1 MGRAAIPRDSRRGET
16 YVAIMRLKLVSPRR
30 VLWYWAMVL
39 AWQGCVASALAAA
52 PVITPA
58 VQASIRARVDYAYN
72 PGIVVGMVNADG
84 RTFFSYGQTAYDS
97 GVLPDEHTL
106 YEIGS
111 VTKVFTATLLAEMVA
126 RGEVQLGDP
135 VESLLP
141 ASVSVPARNGIE
153 ISLEHL
159 ATHSSGLPGNPPL
172 DMADPVNP
180 FAAFSEQDLYDLLAT
195 YVLPRDPGSA
205 YEYSNLGAGLLGH
218 ALAHRLQL
226 SYEDALR
233 TRILQPLG
241 LTDTT
246 ITLTPEQAVRR
257 APGYS
262 GVVPR
267 PPFQM
272 ASLAGAGVLLST
284 VDDLL
289 TFLEYQLGL
298 QPTALASVLQATQTG
313 RFSTPDPSLQFGL
326 GWQVI
331 SSGPIHLIMHD
342 GATMGQTAFVAF
354 NPGTGTGVVV
364 LTNARFNEYANISD
378 IGLKLLVPQVPLTTI
393 VPPASVP
400 LATLRSRFGR
410 YQATDGSWFDI
421 GLLRGLLTATY
432 SGDQGATFT
441 LYPQNS
447 LRFRLLDVGVN
458 GTAVFQTNVAGHTT
472 AMAWTQAGYQNSF
485 AKQTLPIR
493 LELQLAGDTVQ
504 LTLSGNTDT
513 DYLIETSDNLN
524 DWAAIATNTIWDGP
538 ITEAFQP
545 GAPQRFYQA
554 RALSGPSASAPM
566 VAPRAQQS
574 RRIISD
580 EQLLMPLPLRLGEG
594 ADLAR

>member
-1 MGRAAIPRDSRRGET
+1 MI
-16 YVAIMRLKLVSPRR
+16 
-30 VLWYWAMVL
+30 L
-39 AWQGCVASALAAA
+39 AWQGCVGSALAAA
-52 PVITPA
+52 PVIAPA

-72 PGIVVGMVNADG
+72 PGIVVGMVNSDG
-84 RTFFSYGQTAYDS
+84 RAYFSYGQTAYDS

-141 ASVSVPARNGIE
+141 ASVSVPARNGIQ

-159 ATHSSGLPGNPPL
+159 ATHSSGLPGNPPFV
-172 DMADPVNP
+172 MPDPANP
-180 FAAFSEQDLYDLLAT
+180 FAGFTEQHLYDFLAT
-195 YVLPRDPGSA
+195 CVLPRNPGSA

-226 SYEDALR
+226 NYEDALR
-233 TRILQPLG
+233 SRILQPLG
-241 LTDTT
+241 LTNTT
-246 ITLTPEQAVRR
+246 ITLTPDQAARR

-272 ASLAGAGVLLST
+272 DALAGAGVLLST

-298 QPTALASVLQATQTG
+298 RPTALFSVLQATQTG
-313 RFSTPDPSLQFGL
+313 RFPTPDPTLQFGL

-331 SSGPIHLIMHD
+331 SSGSIHLIMHD
-342 GATMGQTAFVAF
+342 GATMGQTAFVAI

-364 LTNARFNEYANISD
+364 LTNARANQYSNISD
-378 IGLKLLVPQVPLTTI
+378 IGLRLLVPQAPLTPI
-393 VPPASVP
+393 VPPATVP

-432 SGDQGATFT
+432 SGDQGTAVT
-441 LYPQNS
+441 LYPQS
-447 LRFRLLDVGVN
+447 SVRFRFLDIGAN
-458 GTAVFQTNVAGHTT
+458 ATAVFQTNAAGHAT
-472 AMAWTQAGYQNSF
+472 AMTWTQPGYQDTF
-485 AKQTLPIR
+485 ASQTLPHR
-493 LELQLAGDTVQ
+493 LALELVGDTIQ

-513 DYLIETSDNLN
+513 DYLIETSDNLT
-524 DWAAIATNTIWDGP
+524 DWVAMATNTIWDGP
-538 ITEAFQP
+538 ITQAFQP
-545 GAPQRFYQA
+545 AAPQRFYQA
-554 RALSGPSASAPM
+554 RSISGPLPSVPM
-566 VAPRAQQS
+566 FSSGALKS
-574 RRIISD
+574 RRILSD
-580 EQLLMPLPLRLGEG
+580 EQLLMPLPLGLGG
-594 ADLAR
+594 ADSISGD

>member
-1 MGRAAIPRDSRRGET
+1 
-16 YVAIMRLKLVSPRR
+16 MRSKLVSPRR
-30 VLWYWAMVL
+30 VLWRSATIL
-39 AWQGCVASALAAA
+39 AWQGCFASALAAA
-52 PVITPA
+52 PVIAPA

-84 RTFFSYGQTAYDS
+84 RAFFSYGQTAYDS

-126 RGEVQLGDP
+126 RGEVQLGDA

-141 ASVSVPARNGIE
+141 ASASVPDRNGIQ

-159 ATHSSGLPGNPPL
+159 ATHSSALPGNPPF

-180 FAAFSEQDLYDLLAT
+180 FASFTEQDLYAFLAA

-205 YEYSNLGAGLLGH
+205 YEYSNLGVGLLGH

-226 SYEDALR
+226 PYEDALR

-246 ITLTPEQAVRR
+246 ITLTPNQTARR
-257 APGYS
+257 VPGYA

-298 QPTALASVLQATQTG
+298 RPTALASVLQSTQTG
-313 RFSTPDPSLQFGL
+313 RFSTPDPTLQFGL

-331 SSGPIHLIMHD
+331 SSGSIHLIMHD

-364 LTNARFNEYANISD
+364 LTNARANEYANISD
-378 IGLKLLVPQVPLTTI
+378 IGLRLLVPQVPLTPI
-393 VPPASVP
+393 VPPATVP
-400 LATLRSRFGR
+400 LATLRSHFGR

-421 GLLRGLLTATY
+421 GLLRGLLTAAY
-432 SGDQGATFT
+432 SGDHGATFT

-447 LRFRLLDVGVN
+447 LRFRLLDVAFT
-458 GTAVFQTNVAGHTT
+458 GTAVFQTNAAGHAT
-472 AMAWTQAGYQNSF
+472 AMAWTQTGYQDSF

-504 LTLSGNTDT
+504 LTLAGNTDT
-513 DYLIETSDNLN
+513 DYLIETSDNLTG
-524 DWAAIATNTIWDGP
+524 WVAIATNTIWDGP

-554 RALSGPSASAPM
+554 RALSGPSASVPM
-566 VAPRAQQS
+566 VSSRAQQS

-594 ADLAR
+594 ANLAR

>member
-1 MGRAAIPRDSRRGET
+1 
-16 YVAIMRLKLVSPRR
+16 MRPKLVSPRR
-30 VLWYWAMVL
+30 VFGRWATIL
-39 AWQGCVASALAAA
+39 AWQGCVAAALAAV

-84 RTFFSYGQTAYDS
+84 RAYFRYGQTAYDS
-97 GVLPDEHTL
+97 GVPPDEHTL

-126 RGEVQLGDP
+126 MGEVQLGDP

-141 ASVSVPARNGIE
+141 ASVSVPERNGIP

-159 ATHSSGLPGNPPL
+159 ATHSSGLPANPPF

-180 FAAFSEQDLYDLLAT
+180 FAGFTEPDLHAFLAT

-226 SYEDALR
+226 TYEDALR

-246 ITLTPEQAVRR
+246 ITVTPDQAARR
-257 APGYS
+257 VPGYA

-289 TFLEYQLGL
+289 TFLEHQLGL
-298 QPTALASVLQATQTG
+298 RTTALTSVLEATQTG
-313 RFSTPDPSLQFGL
+313 RFSTPDPTLRFGL

-331 SSGPIHLIMHD
+331 SSGSIHLIMHD
-342 GATMGQTAFVAF
+342 GATLGQTAFVAF

-364 LTNARFNEYANISD
+364 LTNARSNEYASVSD
-378 IGLKLLVPQVPLTTI
+378 IGLRLLVPQVPLTTI
-393 VPPASVP
+393 VRPATVP
-400 LATLRSRFGR
+400 LVTLRSHFGR

-421 GLLRGLLTATY
+421 GLQRGLLTATY
-432 SGDQGATFT
+432 SGDRGATYT

-458 GTAVFQTNVAGHTT
+458 GTAVFQTNAAGKAT
-472 AMAWTQAGYQNSF
+472 AMAWTQPGYQDSF
-485 AKQTLPIR
+485 AKQTLPHR
-493 LELQLAGDTVQ
+493 LALELAGDTVQ

-513 DYLIETSDNLN
+513 DYLIETSDNLTQ
-524 DWAAIATNTIWDGP
+524 WTAIATNTIWDGP

-545 GAPQRFYQA
+545 AAPQRFYQA
-554 RALSGPSASAPM
+554 RTSSGPSASAPM

-580 EQLLMPLPLRLGEG
+580 EQLLRPLPLRLGEG
-594 ADLAR
+594 AYRAR

>member
-1 MGRAAIPRDSRRGET
+1 
-16 YVAIMRLKLVSPRR
+16 MRSKLVSPRR
-30 VLWYWAMVL
+30 VLWRCATIL

-72 PGIVVGMVNADG
+72 PGIVAGMVNADG
-84 RTFFSYGQTAYDS
+84 RAYFSYGQTAYDS

-126 RGEVQLGDP
+126 RGEVQLGDA

-141 ASVSVPARNGIE
+141 ASASVPARNGIQ

-159 ATHSSGLPGNPPL
+159 TTHSSGLPGNPPL
-172 DMADPVNP
+172 GMSDPLNP
-180 FAAFSEQDLYDLLAT
+180 FASFTEQDLYAFLAT

-205 YEYSNLGAGLLGH
+205 FEYSNLGVGLLGH

-226 SYEDALR
+226 TYENALR

-246 ITLTPEQAVRR
+246 ITLAPNQTARR
-257 APGYS
+257 VPGYA

-284 VDDLL
+284 ADDLL

-298 QPTALASVLQATQTG
+298 RATALASVLQSTQTG
-313 RFSTPDPSLQFGL
+313 RFSTPDPTLQFGL

-331 SSGPIHLIMHD
+331 SSGSIHLIMHD

-364 LTNARFNEYANISD
+364 LTNARANEYANISD
-378 IGLKLLVPQVPLTTI
+378 IGLRLLVPQVPLTPI
-393 VPPASVP
+393 VPPATVP
-400 LATLRSRFGR
+400 LATLRSHFGR

-421 GLLRGLLTATY
+421 GLLRGLLTAAY
-432 SGDQGATFT
+432 SGDRGATFT

-447 LRFRLLDVGVN
+447 LRFRLLYVAFN
-458 GTAVFQTNVAGHTT
+458 GTAVFQTNAAGHAT
-472 AMAWTQAGYQNSF
+472 AMAWTQAGYQDSF

-493 LELQLAGDTVQ
+493 LEFQLAGDTVK

-513 DYLIETSDNLN
+513 DYLIETSDNLTG
-524 DWAAIATNTIWDGP
+524 WVAIVTNTIWDGP

-554 RALSGPSASAPM
+554 RALSGPSASVPM
-566 VAPRAQQS
+566 VSSRAQQS

-594 ADLAR
+594 TNLAR

>member
-1 MGRAAIPRDSRRGET
+1 MHP
-16 YVAIMRLKLVSPRR
+16 MLVSPRR
-30 VLWYWAMVL
+30 VLRRWATIL
-39 AWQGCVASALAAA
+39 AWQGCVATSLAAV

-84 RTFFSYGQTAYDS
+84 RAYFSYGQTAYDS
-97 GVLPDEHTL
+97 GVPPDEHTL

-126 RGEVQLGDP
+126 RSEVQLGDP

-141 ASVSVPARNGIE
+141 ASASVPARNGIQ
-153 ISLEHL
+153 ISLEQL
-159 ATHSSGLPGNPPL
+159 ATHSAGLPGNPPL

-180 FAAFSEQDLYDLLAT
+180 FASFTEQDLHDFLAT

-226 SYEDALR
+226 NYEDALR

-246 ITLTPEQAVRR
+246 ITLTPNQTARR
-257 APGYS
+257 VPGYA

-272 ASLAGAGVLLST
+272 AALAGAGVLLST

-298 QPTALASVLQATQTG
+298 RPTTLASVLQATQTG
-313 RFSTPDPSLQFGL
+313 RFPTPDPTLQFGL
-326 GWQVI
+326 GWQLI
-331 SSGPIHLIMHD
+331 SSGPNRLIMHD

-364 LTNARFNEYANISD
+364 LTNARANEYANISD
-378 IGLKLLVPQVPLTTI
+378 IGLRLLVTQAPLTPIVRPATVPL
-393 VPPASVP
+393 V
-400 LATLRSRFGR
+400 TLRSHFGR

-447 LRFRLLDVGVN
+447 LRFRLLDVAWG
-458 GTAVFQTNVAGHTT
+458 GTAAFQTNAAGHAT
-472 AMAWTQAGYQNSF
+472 AMAWTQTGYQESF
-485 AKQTLPIR
+485 AKQTLPLR
-493 LELQLAGDTVQ
+493 LELQLAGGTVQ
-504 LTLSGNTDT
+504 LTLAGNTDT
-513 DYLIETSDNLN
+513 DYVIETSDNLTH
-524 DWAAIATNTIWDGP
+524 WIATATNTIWDDP
-538 ITEAFQP
+538 ITEALQP
-545 GAPQRFYQA
+545 GKPHRFYQA
-554 RALSGPSASAPM
+554 RAPSGPSASAP
-566 VAPRAQQS
+566 VAALRAQQP

>member
-1 MGRAAIPRDSRRGET
+1 
-16 YVAIMRLKLVSPRR
+16 
-30 VLWYWAMVL
+30 MVL
-39 AWQGCVASALAAA
+39 VWQGCVASALAAV
-52 PVITPA
+52 PVITPV
-58 VQASIRARVDYAYN
+58 VQASIRTRVDYAYN

-84 RTFFSYGQTAYDS
+84 RAFFSYGQTAYDS

-141 ASVSVPARNGIE
+141 AAVSVPSRNGIQ

-180 FAAFSEQDLYDLLAT
+180 FAAFSEQDLYDFLAT

-226 SYEDALR
+226 NYEDALR
-233 TRILQPLG
+233 ARILEPLG
-241 LTDTT
+241 LTNTT
-246 ITLTPEQAVRR
+246 ITLTPEQAARR
-257 APGYS
+257 VPGYS

-272 ASLAGAGVLLST
+272 DALAGAGVLLST

-298 QPTALASVLQATQTG
+298 RPTALASVLQATQTG
-313 RFSTPDPSLQFGL
+313 RFPTPDPTLQFGL

-378 IGLKLLVPQVPLTTI
+378 IGLRLLVPQVPLTTI
-393 VPPASVP
+393 VPPAAVP

-447 LRFRLLDVGVN
+447 VRFRLLDIGVN
-458 GTAVFQTNVAGHTT
+458 GTAVFQTNAAGHTT

-485 AKQTLPIR
+485 ARQTLPHR
-493 LELQLAGDTVQ
+493 LALELAGDTVQ

-513 DYLIETSDNLN
+513 DYLIETSDNLTQ
-524 DWAAIATNTIWDGP
+524 WIAIATNTIWDGP
-538 ITEAFQP
+538 ITEPFEP

-554 RALSGPSASAPM
+554 RALSGPSASVPLVSSKA
-566 VAPRAQQS
+566 RQS
-574 RRIISD
+574 RRIISN

-594 ADLAR
+594 AALAR

>member
-1 MGRAAIPRDSRRGET
+1 
-16 YVAIMRLKLVSPRR
+16 MRPKLASPRR
-30 VLWYWAMVL
+30 VPWRGATIL
-39 AWQGCVASALAAA
+39 AWQGCVASALAAV
-52 PVITPA
+52 PVIPPA

-84 RTFFSYGQTAYDS
+84 RAHFSYGQTAYDS
-97 GVLPDEHTL
+97 GVPPDVHTL

-111 VTKVFTATLLAEMVA
+111 VTKVFTATLLAEMAA

-135 VESLLP
+135 VEALLP
-141 ASVSVPARNGIE
+141 AAVSVPARNGIQ

-172 DMADPVNP
+172 EMSDPVNP
-180 FAAFSEQDLYDLLAT
+180 FASFTEQDLHDFLAT
-195 YVLPRDPGSA
+195 HVLPRDPGSA

-218 ALAHRLQL
+218 ALAHRLRL
-226 SYEDALR
+226 NYEDALR
-233 TRILQPLG
+233 TRILEPLG
-241 LTDTT
+241 LSDTT
-246 ITLTPEQAVRR
+246 VTLTPDQAARR
-257 APGYS
+257 VPGYS

-272 ASLAGAGVLLST
+272 DALAGAGVLLST

-289 TFLEYQLGL
+289 TFLEQQLGL
-298 QPTALASVLQATQTG
+298 RPTALASVLQATQTG
-313 RFSTPDPSLQFGL
+313 RFPTPDPTLKFGL

-331 SSGPIHLIMHD
+331 SSGPVNLIMHD

-354 NPGTGTGVVV
+354 NPGTKTGVVV
-364 LTNARFNEYANISD
+364 LTNARFNEYASISD
-378 IGLKLLVPQVPLTTI
+378 IGLRLLVPQAPLTTI
-393 VPPASVP
+393 VRPATVP
-400 LATLRSRFGR
+400 LATLRSHFGR

-447 LRFRLLDVGVN
+447 RRFRLLDVGVN
-458 GTAVFQTNVAGHTT
+458 GTAVFQTNGAGQAT
-472 AMAWTQAGYQNSF
+472 AMAWTQTGYQDSF
-485 AKQTLPIR
+485 AKQTLPPR
-493 LELQLAGDTVQ
+493 LELQPVGDTVQ
-504 LTLSGNTDT
+504 LTLAGNTDT
-513 DYLIETSDNLN
+513 DYVIEASDNLT
-524 DWAAIATNTIWDGP
+524 DWVAIATNTIWDDP

-545 GAPQRFYQA
+545 GTPHRFYQA
-554 RALSGPSASAPM
+554 RAPGGPSASAPV
-566 VAPRAQQS
+566 VAPRDQQ
-574 RRIISD
+574 RRRTSSA

-594 ADLAR
+594 AALAR